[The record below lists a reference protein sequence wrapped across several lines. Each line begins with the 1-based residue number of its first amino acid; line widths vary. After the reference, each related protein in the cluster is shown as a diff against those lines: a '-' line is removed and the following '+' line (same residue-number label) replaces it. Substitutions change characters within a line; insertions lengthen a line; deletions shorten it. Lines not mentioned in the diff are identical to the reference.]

1 MPSKCRYSFYTL
13 NNPTRTLLQYE
24 QLLSAKD
31 IKYAMQFEKGKGGTR
46 HLQAVLRFK
55 NQVHFNTAKSI
66 FQPEQPHV
74 EVCESPLSSLA
85 YCTKEEGREEGPV
98 STLSKDEVEQGKR
111 SDLGE
116 VAQAVRSGQSLKR
129 VAEQFTIQFIK
140 YHRGK
145 SLVWFQKL

>member
-1 MPSKCRYSFYTL
+1 
-13 NNPTRTLLQYE
+13 
-24 QLLSAKD
+24 
-31 IKYAMQFEKGKGGTR
+31 MQFEKGKGGTR

-74 EVCESPLSSLA
+74 EVCASPLSSLA
-85 YCTKEEGREEGPV
+85 NCSKEEGREEGPV
-98 STLSKDEVEQGKR
+98 STLSKDDVGQGKR

-140 YHRGK
+140 YHRGIGK
-145 SLVWFQKL
+145 SRLASDLATVHYPEDEPFTKTESTKWWDGYHN